1 MKTILDIIGAPAA
14 LEQCA
19 EECSELAQ
27 ACLKLGRKLRGE
39 NPTPKDESAL
49 YASLE
54 EEIADVENSVAIIKT
69 HLIRLDNDRWDC
81 LMRISEISNDKIV
94 RWKERLGEKVK

>member
-27 ACLKLGRKLRGE
+27 ACLKLARKLRGE

-49 YASLE
+49 YAALE
-54 EEIADVENSVAIIKT
+54 EEIADVMLCLEHVKEITMNGMGIT
-69 HLIRLDNDRWDC
+69 QYELECTLDDMGEYKLNRWY
-81 LMRISEISNDKIV
+81 
-94 RWKERLGEKVK
+94 ERLGEK

>member
-27 ACLKLGRKLRGE
+27 ACLKLARKLRGE
-39 NPTPKDESAL
+39 NPTPKDESVL

-54 EEIADVENSVAIIKT
+54 EEIADVYLCLEIIKEY
-69 HLIRLDNDRWDC
+69 IRQINGDDEYTCESKLDIIARSKHSRW
-81 LMRISEISNDKIV
+81 L
-94 RWKERLGEKVK
+94 ERLEEK

>member
-27 ACLKLGRKLRGE
+27 ACLKLARKLRGE

-49 YASLE
+49 YAALE
-54 EEIADVENSVAIIKT
+54 EEIADVYLCLEVVKEYMLQFFDGDEYEYEDKLDMIAVGKYNRW
-69 HLIRLDNDRWDC
+69 LGRL
-81 LMRISEISNDKIV
+81 E
-94 RWKERLGEKVK
+94 EK

>member
-27 ACLKLGRKLRGE
+27 ACLKLARKLRGE

-49 YASLE
+49 YAALE
-54 EEIADVENSVAIIKT
+54 EEIADVELCIGEVKGYLDSVNGLCDWRIAETKQHKAI
-69 HLIRLDNDRWDC
+69 RW
-81 LMRISEISNDKIV
+81 L
-94 RWKERLGEKVK
+94 ERLREK